1 MPSIHPTATI
11 GSGVQVADDASI
23 GPFCVLD
30 TSLGPIVIES
40 GVVLLAHVHVMG
52 PVRIGAGTRIWP
64 YATIGGEPQ
73 DVKFD
78 RTRPTPGV
86 TIGQNCVIREQASVH
101 AASNGKDKPT
111 IVGDRVYMMV
121 NAHVGHDAHVSNDC
135 VLVNNS
141 CLGGHAFLGER
152 VILSAGALL
161 HQFCRVGR
169 LGMFSG
175 SSVSSADVLPFCVV
189 WGRNRVCALNV
200 VGMRRAGIPRDD
212 ITTVRTV
219 FRDIIRRNLPREQ
232 MIAEMEPFAR
242 SAPAVQEI
250 IDFARSGK
258 KPLCPYGTHHDGTDD
273 EGEHR

>member
-86 TIGQNCVIREQASVH
+86 TIGQDCVIREQASVL
-101 AASNGKDKPT
+101 AASNG
-111 IVGDRVYMMV
+111 
-121 NAHVGHDAHVSNDC
+121 
-135 VLVNNS
+135 
-141 CLGGHAFLGER
+141 
-152 VILSAGALL
+152 
-161 HQFCRVGR
+161 
-169 LGMFSG
+169 
-175 SSVSSADVLPFCVV
+175 
-189 WGRNRVCALNV
+189 
-200 VGMRRAGIPRDD
+200 
-212 ITTVRTV
+212 
-219 FRDIIRRNLPREQ
+219 
-232 MIAEMEPFAR
+232 
-242 SAPAVQEI
+242 
-250 IDFARSGK
+250 
-258 KPLCPYGTHHDGTDD
+258 
-273 EGEHR
+273 